1 MRCKTLYFVF
11 FLFAILPIS
20 SVLGK
25 IGDPPPFTKDNISY
39 QSHRH
44 TVWATDLRSKKV
56 LWKTT
61 IPMHRYNGP
70 FDPNLE
76 RDIQWS
82 IITSLKL
89 KGKVLGVKN
98 SKGESFDFDSLTGT
112 LIKKK

>member
-44 TVWATDLRSKKV
+44 TVWATKV
-56 LWKTT
+56 A
-61 IPMHRYNGP
+61 PVGYRYTQVTQLP
-70 FDPNLE
+70 
-76 RDIQWS
+76 
-82 IITSLKL
+82 T
-89 KGKVLGVKN
+89 
-98 SKGESFDFDSLTGT
+98 
-112 LIKKK
+112 